1 MTKMSLAKPAFLGTK
16 QQQSGKITISMAKL
30 KNKKTLKKVKKLR
43 DFAGNSFSYLHVI
56 LF

>member
-1 MTKMSLAKPAFLGTK
+1 MTKISLAKPAFLGTK

-43 DFAGNSFSYLHVI
+43 EFAGNSFSYLHVI